1 MLGFTLPLL
10 VFGGLEGLVAALL
23 LLPLPFSRPAI
34 WLCKQ
39 SKSQIGRTVVYTIAA
54 VLLVMLAAPLYD
66 ILHLH
71 DRPEATAGVNIERRE
86 TEATANLGAVLTGS
100 TLVTMFVLR
109 KLGLALAEID
119 DLTAGGATQ
128 VHSTVNSAF
137 DTKDA

>member
-1 MLGFTLPLL
+1 MHPVRRAPVRTATFLSAAVRSVIWLCVACRLGFTLPLL
-10 VFGGLEGLVAALL
+10 VFGGLEGLVAGLL

-71 DRPEATAGVNIERRE
+71 DRPEATAGVNIERR
-86 TEATANLGAVLTGS
+86 
-100 TLVTMFVLR
+100 
-109 KLGLALAEID
+109 
-119 DLTAGGATQ
+119 
-128 VHSTVNSAF
+128 
-137 DTKDA
+137 